1 MVYLCHSNPIVLFH
15 MDLNTCYPS
24 VFFSTGCKC
33 DFPFVNARMTSL
45 ACFQPT
51 LSAENGRSDTNSNIK
66 IAQKCRSPQVWQV
79 KYAREQGKHFG
90 WILLVLYAMF
100 VKLFT
105 TQLNKLVSKRL
116 CINSVYDDLTLIRHD
131 YVYWSPSRLTA
142 ETQRFLLFVVVSSNS
157 SHWFFLQMMD
167 NNDAKNHIYI
177 SSSWFWLRLRD
188 TKMAGSNRCQAAG
201 HMGENEE

>member
-1 MVYLCHSNPIVLFH
+1 MVYLCHSNPIGLFH

-177 SSSWFWLRLRD
+177 FWLRLRD

>member
-116 CINSVYDDLTLIRHD
+116 CINSVYDDLTIIRHD

-201 HMGENEE
+201 HMSENEE

>member
-105 TQLNKLVSKRL
+105 TQLNKLVSQRL

>member
-24 VFFSTGCKC
+24 VFFSTGCKY

-45 ACFQPT
+45 ACFRPT

-66 IAQKCRSPQVWQV
+66 IAQECRSPQVWQV
-79 KYAREQGKHFG
+79 KYAREQGKNFG

-116 CINSVYDDLTLIRHD
+116 CINSVFDDLTLIRHD
-131 YVYWSPSRLTA
+131 YVYWSPSRLKA
-142 ETQRFLLFVVVSSNS
+142 ETQRFLLSVVVSSNS
-157 SHWFFLQMMD
+157 SPWFFLQMMD
-167 NNDAKNHIYI
+167 LNDAKNHIYI
-177 SSSWFWLRLRD
+177 SSSWFWLCLRD
-188 TKMAGSNRCQAAG
+188 TNMAGSNRCQAAG
-201 HMGENEE
+201 HMDENQE